1 MNSISIKNL
10 NFSYGSHQVLND
22 INLEVEAGEFIA
34 IIGNNGS
41 GKSTFIKNLLGELKP
56 NEGSVEISG
65 EKIQNIKSY
74 KEIGYV
80 PQMSV
85 VGKIAFPITVREMVV
100 LNLYEEFGFFKFPKK
115 KHYKKADE
123 ILNYLD
129 IYSYKNRPVNELSGG
144 LQQRTMIARAM
155 INDPKILILDE
166 PTAGVDEI
174 SRRTFLKSIQK
185 LNDDKNITIIL
196 VTHELDEVMEFAKI
210 NQTYEIKDGKLI
222 EVCLNKEGDKIC

>member
-1 MNSISIKNL
+1 
-10 NFSYGSHQVLND
+10 
-22 INLEVEAGEFIA
+22 
-34 IIGNNGS
+34 
-41 GKSTFIKNLLGELKP
+41 
-56 NEGSVEISG
+56 
-65 EKIQNIKSY
+65 
-74 KEIGYV
+74 
-80 PQMSV
+80 MS
-85 VGKIAFPITVREMVV
+85 F
-100 LNLYEEFGFFKFPKK
+100 
-115 KHYKKADE
+115 
-123 ILNYLD
+123 
-129 IYSYKNRPVNELSGG
+129 SGG

-166 PTAGVDEI
+166 PTAGVDET